1 MCSISQKYNLLW
13 FTFQV
18 HILIIVRK
26 NVFMLVA
33 YGTVQAY
40 DPLGLYLLMVA
51 LMGCFLVLSNGA
63 LFAV

>member
-1 MCSISQKYNLLW
+1 MCSISQ
-13 FTFQV
+13 

-26 NVFMLVA
+26 SVFMLVA

-51 LMGCFLVLSNGA
+51 LMGCFLDLSKTVLCLQSECTSCEILA
-63 LFAV
+63 S